1 MSCYPSVFIMF
12 HSRDV
17 QFVHGDIN
25 ERRFDSRCLLRVG
38 PFVGFHR
45 ERVTER
51 KLDFAKEC
59 RDKSCETV
67 ETYGF
72 LCSSARDDLC
82 LTPVASGVD
91 IVWDIVV
98 AV

>member
-1 MSCYPSVFIMF
+1 
-12 HSRDV
+12 V
-17 QFVHGDIN
+17 Q
-25 ERRFDSRCLLRVG
+25 L
-38 PFVGFHR
+38 
-45 ERVTER
+45 
-51 KLDFAKEC
+51 AKEG

-91 IVWDIVV
+91 IVLDIVV
-98 AV
+98 VVKVE